1 MSLEIKNFCKKIN
14 ITEDQF
20 LGKEKI
26 GGSLDLRSLT
36 AIPDGFNPTVGGSLD
51 LSSGLTSN
59 STSPNPEIIWRVKN
73 RLISWCDG
81 RFILADNI
89 LTEVVSKKG
98 NIYIVKK
105 LNSTDNFY
113 LVSDGFTH
121 AHGETLKKAKEDFK
135 FKLIS
140 EKLKNEPILADTVIT
155 IRHYRLIT
163 GACEFGVSNWI
174 DSNFDTKQRVDILKN
189 GILAK
194 NLLPILKKSNA
205 FGFEKFNSLVSF

>member
-1 MSLEIKNFCKKIN
+1 MENIKNFCKEQN
-14 ITEDQF
+14 ISGDQF
-20 LGKEKI
+20 VGKEKI
-26 GGSLDLRSLT
+26 SGSLDLRSLT
-36 AIPDGFNPTVGGSLD
+36 AIPDGFNPTAGGYLY
-51 LSSGLTSN
+51 LRSGLKCN
-59 STSPNPEIIWRVKN
+59 FTSPSPEIISRVKS

-98 NIYIVKK
+98 NVYVVKK
-105 LNSTDNFY
+105 LNDPKTFY

-174 DSNFDTKQRVDILKN
+174 DSNFDTKERTDILKN

-194 NLLPILKKSNA
+194 DLLPILKKSNA
-205 FGFEKFNSLVSF
+205 YGFEKFNSLVSF